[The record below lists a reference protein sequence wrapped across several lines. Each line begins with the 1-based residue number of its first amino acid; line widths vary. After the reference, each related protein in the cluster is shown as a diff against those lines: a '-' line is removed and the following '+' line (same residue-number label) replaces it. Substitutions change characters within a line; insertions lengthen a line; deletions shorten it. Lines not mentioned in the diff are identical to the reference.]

1 VPFAYIILMDAPTI
15 DEARA
20 AKAKAVELLK
30 DLPDVVGVGIAKLA
44 HGYGVKINV
53 SHVTGQARALPESID
68 GVPVRVEIVG
78 SIRKR

>member
-1 VPFAYIILMDAPTI
+1 MDAPTI

-30 DLPDVVGVGIAKLA
+30 GLPAVVGIGIAKLA
-44 HGYGVKINV
+44 EGYGVKINV
-53 SHVTGQARALPESID
+53 SQETGEARSLPTSID

-78 SIRKR
+78 TIRKR